1 MTMSNNSN
9 KKLIDNMEQKPKFN
23 VEITES
29 WFIRYN
35 KGGVVFPHNHGG
47 SYSCVY
53 YVQIGKDSKKINGS
67 TYFLKPYTAGSNIDF
82 GSQTYSTD
90 LTAIMEGQE
99 GKLVVWPSY
108 LYHGS
113 HPYSGEENRIIV
125 SANSKIDLI
134 TN

>member
-1 MTMSNNSN
+1 
-9 KKLIDNMEQKPKFN
+9 
-23 VEITES
+23 
-29 WFIRYN
+29 
-35 KGGVVFPHNHGG
+35 
-47 SYSCVY
+47 
-53 YVQIGKDSKKINGS
+53 
-67 TYFLKPYTAGSNIDF
+67 
-82 GSQTYSTD
+82 
-90 LTAIMEGQE
+90 MEGQE